1 MSNQN
6 QIDRLPD
13 RVLMYEKFL
22 SLVLLILYCFTF
34 GRKSLNK
41 YLEGGVAI
49 NIKEEVMNNV
59 EPPGKY
65 L

>member
-1 MSNQN
+1 
-6 QIDRLPD
+6 
-13 RVLMYEKFL
+13 MYEKFL